1 MSEREELLA
10 LRRLAELEA
19 KAAGGAPDFAAQAA
33 GMSPIDLSV
42 ARSKNDAFGGY
53 LREQAKAPKPG
64 ETPEQTDKRLYGSLG
79 YEKPGVAEGALRSAY
94 QGFTYG
100 GGDEAVAAIAA
111 TLDPLRN
118 GDAVPSTWGQRYD
131 NALSSERGKLRQFR
145 DAYPVTSTI
154 AEVGGALPTALM
166 LPMGAPAA
174 TLGGR
179 VVAGATSGALQG
191 GLYGALAGE
200 GEGRVKE
207 AERGALL
214 GGGIGGAAPV
224 VGAGVRKLSDRLAA
238 NRFIA
243 NAPETDALEYAGNRA
258 FDAADAIAPMTP
270 QNEFQQFVARVKP
283 VLWKE
288 GLDPTMTPKASG
300 VLARFEDEAL
310 AGSGPNGQLP
320 QMDTLR
326 RIAASVARSNDADER
341 RIGKILLREFEGM
354 IDNVSP
360 QYGQALSDAN
370 QAWSQFKKSQLL
382 DDAMERGS
390 RAASGVENGIRIEF
404 NKILNNPKLRRGL
417 SPEQVAA
424 MEQVVEGT
432 IPGNILRRVG
442 KFSPGTGRQGS
453 ALISTLGG
461 GLGAAGT
468 GALTGSTLLGAAGA
482 VAVPAVGYG
491 AQKLAEASTVRSANL
506 ARALAATGAS
516 APPAANPALGRYASM
531 LMGQS
536 GPYSAQLRELLYQ

>member
-1 MSEREELLA
+1 MSEREELMA

-19 KAAGGAPDFAAQAA
+19 KAAGGAAPDFAAQAA
-33 GMSPIDLSV
+33 GMSPIDISV
-42 ARSKNDAFGGY
+42 ARSKNDALGGY

-64 ETPEQTDKRLYGSLG
+64 ETPEQTGRRLYGLLG
-79 YEKPGVAEGALRSAY
+79 YEKPSVAEGALRSAY
-94 QGFTYG
+94 QGLTYG

-118 GDAVPSTWGQRYD
+118 GDTVPSTWGQRYD

-174 TLGGR
+174 TPGGR
-179 VVAGATSGALQG
+179 VVAGAASGALQG

-224 VGAGVRKLSDRLAA
+224 LGAGVRKLSDRLAA

-243 NAPETDALEYAGNRA
+243 NAPTTPDLRQIGDDA
-258 FDAADAIAPMTP
+258 FMAADTIAPATP
-270 QNEFQQFVARVKP
+270 ANQFQQFVAQVSPLLKQ
-283 VLWKE
+283 E
-288 GLDPTMTPKASG
+288 GLDPTLHPKAAGILS
-300 VLARFEDEAL
+300 RFEKESRSA
-310 AGSGPNGQLP
+310 AGPAR
-320 QMDTLR
+320 MDTLR
-326 RIAASVARSNDADER
+326 RLAARVAQSSDADEA
-341 RIGKILLREFEGM
+341 RIGKIMLGQFEGF

-370 QAWSQFKKSQLL
+370 QAWSQFKRSQLL

-404 NKILNNPKLRRGL
+404 NRILNNPKLRRSL

-468 GALTGSTLLGAAGA
+468 GALTGSALLGAAGA

-491 AQKLAEASTVRSANL
+491 AQKLAEASTVRNANI
-506 ARALAATGAS
+506 ARALAATGAI
-516 APPAANPALGRYASM
+516 APPASNPALGRYASM